1 MDGRCGVTCRTVA
14 SPLGQIEISGCGQG
28 LHGIRLLGGKT
39 PDADPSEASARP
51 EPLSSP
57 EGAARPLQ
65 ECTAWLDA
73 YFHEPTALRELP
85 VPALH
90 HPVFLRDSFT
100 RQVLWKLLK
109 AVKFGE
115 VVSYQQLAALTG
127 SPKAARAVGAAMR
140 SNPVP
145 ILIPCHRVICSS
157 GALGNYSFGGQAMKK
172 WLLAHEGSLAETPAH
187 AGGSLPARIWRG
199 TPGNTSRSQP
209 AGHN

>member
-1 MDGRCGVTCRTVA
+1 MDGHCSVTCRTVA
-14 SPLGQIEISGCGQG
+14 SPVGHIEISGCEQG

-39 PDADPSEASARP
+39 LDADLGEAPACP
-51 EPLSSP
+51 ELLSNP
-57 EGAARPLQ
+57 EGAATPLQ
-65 ECTAWLDA
+65 KCAAWLDA
-73 YFHEPTALRELP
+73 YFQEPAALQTLP

-115 VVSYQQLAALTG
+115 VISYQQLAALTG
-127 SPKAARAVGAAMR
+127 SPKAARAVGGAMR

-157 GALGNYSFGGQAMKK
+157 GALGNYSFGGQAVKK
-172 WLLAHEGSLAETPAH
+172 WLLAHEGSLAGTPAH
-187 AGGSLPARIWRG
+187 AGGSPRARTWHAA
-199 TPGNTSRSQP
+199 PGNTSRSQP
-209 AGHN
+209 TGQK